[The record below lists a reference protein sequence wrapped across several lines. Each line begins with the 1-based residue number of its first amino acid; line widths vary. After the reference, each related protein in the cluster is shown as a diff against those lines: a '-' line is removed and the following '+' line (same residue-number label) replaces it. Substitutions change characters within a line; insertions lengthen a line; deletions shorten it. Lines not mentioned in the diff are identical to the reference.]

1 METDVRKKI
10 LEAKEFLESQGYSAM
25 FLWHTDDVCNNYDV
39 DQDEALNILEDA
51 LEQGEITSQI
61 FEAIDIIAEVNG
73 HKPKNE

>member
-1 METDVRKKI
+1 METQRKKI
-10 LEAKEFLESQGYSAM
+10 LEAKEFLQSQGYSVMA
-25 FLWHTDDVCNNYDV
+25 LWHTDDVCNNYDV

-51 LEQGEITSQI
+51 LQSGYITSQI